1 MAKITSKYQVSIPK
15 TFAEQL
21 GIKPGDDIQ
30 WRVAGDELRISP
42 VRPRKQLSMEA
53 RLARFDAAT
62 DRQSVR
68 DRKLQ
73 RVAEG
78 KSDRGW
84 TREELYDRD
93 RTR

>member
-42 VRPRKQLSMEA
+42 VRPRKRLSPEE
-53 RLARFDAAT
+53 RLARFDEAT
-62 DRQSVR
+62 ERQAVR

>member
-42 VRPRKQLSMEA
+42 VRPRKHLSIEE

-62 DRQSVR
+62 DRQSAR
-68 DRKLQ
+68 DGKM
-73 RVAEG
+73 RVADGES
-78 KSDRGW
+78 KRGW
-84 TREELYDRD
+84 TREELYEHG